1 MEPSTVMGSAS
12 PADNPSERRVAPRR
26 DVAEMALIV
35 YRGGHRT
42 MRCQILNRSET
53 GALLAPADAML
64 CPKEFVLT
72 PDVGTPR
79 QCWVVWRKN
88 LRVGVRYA

>member
-1 MEPSTVMGSAS
+1 MEPSTVIGSAGPAES
-12 PADNPSERRVAPRR
+12 PPERRVARR
-26 DVAEMALIV
+26 RGVVEMAMIV

-42 MRCQILNRSET
+42 MRCQILNRSEN

-64 CPKEFVLT
+64 CPKEFILT

-79 QCWVVWRKN
+79 HCWVVWRKN